1 MRVLTILSCTAALGC
16 AAASGQAPKLPAP
29 YQTPSASNAPRVI
42 ERPGGARLQL
52 PEGFD
57 IQPFAGGFERPR
69 YMIYGPG
76 GEILLSDAI
85 KGGSVYALIDKNK
98 DGRISDEE
106 KTRLATGLDRP
117 FGLALWKDYLYI
129 AETTSVKR
137 YKYDSKKLS
146 LGAGEEVVPLK
157 EAGSGHWTRT
167 ILFDRKGEKF
177 YLAVGSQSNVSPG
190 EPAIRASITRY
201 NPDGSGR
208 EFVAEGTRNP
218 IGLAWSPG
226 TDTLWAAVQER
237 DGLGDDLV
245 PDYFTAVKPGGFYG
259 WPYSYIGPHEEP
271 RNKGLKPELV
281 SRTIVPDVVLPA
293 HAAVLDARF
302 YTGKQF
308 PAKYQGGA
316 FLAYH
321 GSWNRSQRIGYSVV
335 FIPFQGGKPTGPPED
350 FLTGF
355 MLDPA
360 KKEVWGRPVGLLQMT
375 DGSLLVSDDG
385 GNQLWRIFY
394 KK

>member
-85 KGGSVYALIDKNK
+85 KGGSVYALVDKNK

-137 YKYDSKKLS
+137 FKYDSKKLS